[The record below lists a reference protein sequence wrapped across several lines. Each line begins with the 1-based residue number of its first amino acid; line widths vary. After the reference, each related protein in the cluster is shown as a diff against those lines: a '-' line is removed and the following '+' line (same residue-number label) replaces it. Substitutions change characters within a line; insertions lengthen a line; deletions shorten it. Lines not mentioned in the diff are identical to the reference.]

1 MTNPPT
7 RVPPRGGVLP
17 LVTALAVAA
26 TLVALLPAAAQRSGR
41 LEGEIIDSVHS
52 RPLVGAMVMITRLAP
67 LPSTLVSAVT
77 DDHGRYRV
85 DSLSPGRYSVLFA
98 HPWLDSLALTLPA
111 RIVTIAAGESARADF
126 SVPSATS
133 IVAAACVGLHSPAG
147 TGALVGEVTDADA
160 NDAPVPDGVVAI
172 AWEEVVVDRQTLAA
186 TSLPHSQAVPINRAG
201 EFRFCGV
208 PTGIWLSLQ
217 VQRASRAGSLVP
229 AMVPEDAGLL
239 MTRISYS
246 GTSSRPLNADSS
258 DASGGFLRGSAS
270 LQGTVVTTDGRPLS
284 GVLLRVP
291 DAGIGARTDSRGRFA
306 LDGLPAG
313 TQALEA
319 RRLGYRFEQLK
330 VDLRAGVTSEVELAL
345 DRAVNLDSIRV
356 VARRSL
362 YREFERRAKQGGFA
376 TYLRQNDIERLSGG
390 TMSSL
395 VRAVP
400 GWRVEG
406 GGFSSVILPPGR
418 GITSLWR
425 VGLGGDGGASVPG
438 CRVNVVIDG
447 MQNMD
452 LAMVVPSEIAA
463 MEFYRDNIGAP
474 MTYRSDCGLVL
485 IWTKR

>member
-1 MTNPPT
+1 MTSSPT
-7 RVPPRGGVLP
+7 RISPGGGVLP
-17 LVTALAVAA
+17 LVTALAFAV
-26 TLVALLPAAAQRSGR
+26 TLLASRPTAAQQPGR
-41 LEGEIIDSVHS
+41 LEGEIVDSVHS
-52 RPLVGAMVMITRLAP
+52 RPLAGAMVMITRLAP
-67 LPSTLVSAVT
+67 LPSTFVSAVT

-98 HPWLDSLALTLPA
+98 HPWVDSLALMLPA
-111 RIVTIAAGESARADF
+111 RIVSIGAGERARADF
-126 SVPSATS
+126 GVPSARS
-133 IVAAACVGLHSPAG
+133 IVAAACVGLHSPPG

-160 NDAPVPDGVVAI
+160 NDAPVPDGLVVVT
-172 AWEEVVVDRQTLAA
+172 WEEVLIDRQTLASA
-186 TSLPHSQAVPINRAG
+186 TLPHSQAVPVNRAG

-208 PTGIWLSLQ
+208 PTATWLSLQ

-229 AMVPEDAGLL
+229 AMVPDDAGLL
-239 MTRISYS
+239 VTRISYS
-246 GTSSRPLNADSS
+246 AASSRPLDPDTS
-258 DASGGFLRGSAS
+258 DASASFLHGTAM
-270 LQGTVVTTDGRPLS
+270 LLGTVTTTAGEPLPD
-284 GVLLRVP
+284 VLLRVA
-291 DAGIGARTDSRGRFA
+291 DAGIGARTDSLGRFA

-313 TQALEA
+313 TQTLEA

-330 VDLRAGVTSEVELAL
+330 VDLRAGVSSEVEFAL
-345 DRAVNLDSIRV
+345 DRAVSLDSIRV

-362 YREFERRAKQGGFA
+362 YREFERRARQGGFA
-376 TYLRQNDIERLSGG
+376 TYFRQNDIERLSGG
-390 TMSSL
+390 TMTSL

-425 VGLGGDGGASVPG
+425 AGFGGDGGASATG

-474 MTYRSDCGLVL
+474 MSYRSDCGLVL